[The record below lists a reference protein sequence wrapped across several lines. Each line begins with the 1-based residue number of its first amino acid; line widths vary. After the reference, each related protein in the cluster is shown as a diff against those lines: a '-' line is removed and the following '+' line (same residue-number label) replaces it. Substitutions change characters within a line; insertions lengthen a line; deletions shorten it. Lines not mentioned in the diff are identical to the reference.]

1 MMAVQDKAPRT
12 VTRGAPPLGSRGRK
26 KQSLYEALRNS
37 IVAGEFEPG
46 EPLTDLAL
54 ADWYGVSRTPIREAM
69 TRLEQDGL
77 LARTDRGLAVP
88 NRTPE
93 DVLDLYDTRIA
104 LEATAARTAADRRTS
119 HDMLELHRLANVVSE
134 IPPTEPKELAASN
147 AQFHRAIWKA
157 SRNNSLIDL
166 LERLSM
172 HLGRYPETTL
182 SYPGRSE
189 RANDQH
195 RRLVEAI
202 EARDMALA
210 AEVATEHFTE
220 SRDIRVKLWAGKG
233 TI

>member
-1 MMAVQDKAPRT
+1 MATRENAPEAIR
-12 VTRGAPPLGSRGRK
+12 RGAPPPSHRGRK
-26 KQSLYEALRNS
+26 KQPLYEAMRDS
-37 IVAGEFEPG
+37 IMAGEFEPG
-46 EPLTDLAL
+46 EPLIELSL

-119 HDMLELHRLANVVSE
+119 HDVMELHRLANVVSA
-134 IPPTEPKELAASN
+134 IPASAAKEMAASN
-147 AQFHRAIWKA
+147 TQFHRAIWKA

-166 LERLSM
+166 LERLNM

-182 SYPGRSE
+182 SFPGRRE
-189 RANDQH
+189 RANEQH
-195 RRLVEAI
+195 QRLVAAI
-202 EARDMALA
+202 EARHIEA
-210 AEVATEHFTE
+210 AAAIATEHFTE
-220 SRDIRVKLWAGKG
+220 SRDIRVKLWAGRE
-233 TI
+233 TF